1 MNIEDL
7 TKAVLAGTVRFQPS
21 VSEYPSQT
29 DVGSRL
35 VAGCGPSSDAP
46 LVRFAHGVSALVTK
60 TAVTDAG
67 FEFDLLAGTAVVGI
81 GEYHAPSIALLMGID
96 RRVP

>member
-1 MNIEDL
+1 M
-7 TKAVLAGTVRFQPS
+7 G
-21 VSEYPSQT
+21 
-29 DVGSRL
+29 
-35 VAGCGPSSDAP
+35 
-46 LVRFAHGVSALVTK
+46 FAYRVSALVTK